1 MLLLLLL
8 SMLLVGANGLVG
20 APKHL
25 VETPS
30 RPGWSR
36 RTLLQTSSAAVS
48 AAHLPAVAA
57 AADVTVSVNDAVW
70 VNSWPS
76 IEYMEPIVELK
87 QLMDGLV
94 DGVAD
99 DKNWPFI
106 RRRLDK
112 FFSGGPG
119 GIFSDRYFYI
129 GVSAQ
134 VYTSRNSDLFS
145 VSVCVPH
152 PPSLLTSPPCEPS
165 RGQYV
170 FQIKY
175 EGSGRAVDADKLAK
189 QEPIT
194 QAMEELQ
201 KLRTELKDPLLAPAI
216 VRGCAARARDGVDRW
231 LGQVPAADVERTYA
245 LIRAVR
251 AADVDRNGELS
262 PAELTTLPATDQQ
275 VWKARQNL
283 FG

>member
-1 MLLLLLL
+1 MGVLLPL
-8 SMLLVGANGLVG
+8 SMLLAGADSLVG
-20 APKHL
+20 VPKHPTE
-25 VETPS
+25 VQSAPTRS
-30 RPGWSR
+30 SR
-36 RTLLQTSSAAVS
+36 RALLRTSFAAVS
-48 AAHLPAVAA
+48 AAHLPAMAA
-57 AADVTVSVNDAVW
+57 AADVSVVRVNDAVR
-70 VNSWPS
+70 VNAWPS

-94 DGVAD
+94 EGVAD
-99 DKNWPFI
+99 DKNWPII

-134 VYTSRNSDLFS
+134 
-145 VSVCVPH
+145 
-152 PPSLLTSPPCEPS
+152 
-165 RGQYV
+165 YV

-175 EGSGRAVDADKLAK
+175 EGSGRAVDADKLAR

-201 KLRTELKDPLLAPAI
+201 KLRAELKDPLPAPAI
-216 VRGCAARARDGVDRW
+216 VRGCATRARDGVDLW
-231 LGQVPAADVERTYA
+231 LRQVPAADVERVYA

-251 AADVDRNGELS
+251 SADVDRNGELS
-262 PAELTTLPATDQQ
+262 PAELATLPGADQQ
-275 VWKARQNL
+275 IWKARQNL

>member
-134 VYTSRNSDLFS
+134 
-145 VSVCVPH
+145 H
-152 PPSLLTSPPCEPS
+152 
-165 RGQYV
+165 V

-201 KLRTELKDPLLAPAI
+201 KLRTELKDPLPAPAI